1 VRLFGLAVRN
11 FWRHRQRYQVLFTLV
26 VLGAALSLVLL
37 AVTASLTQ
45 SLRLKAGQYFGGDVS
60 VLGYSDGVHRI
71 SDDAVVADVLK
82 TSGVPSDR
90 LFRRTVSYNSE
101 TILFHKDQSLK
112 QRRMIG
118 VDPGWEKASLGDFDW
133 DAGGPAG
140 LVAGDGLVV
149 SRGTADKLRVE
160 VGDAVTLLIDTFTGS
175 KNTISLR
182 ISGIFH
188 DTSFFGYSSYLSI
201 ETLNRALGLP
211 PGTSTEM
218 GLSLAS
224 PLDAGRAAEAL
235 HQALSRR
242 VPVVPLLRSKSDLDA
257 LQDGAVGTG
266 VRYAVMT
273 LDARLAQIQ
282 QILDALL
289 AVSAVLNGLFLL
301 IVVLG
306 VGNTFRA
313 VLVERTREI
322 GVWRALGMVR
332 SRLVLVVLAEV
343 AVLAAAGGVVGLAA
357 GTLVWTG
364 LTLVPWGN
372 QALAAMF
379 LIRGHLAWTLPWAQE
394 LGLFLVM
401 ILAGVAGALGPA
413 LRSAHWKPV
422 DALRYHA

>member
-1 VRLFGLAVRN
+1 
-11 FWRHRQRYQVLFTLV
+11 
-26 VLGAALSLVLL
+26 
-37 AVTASLTQ
+37 
-45 SLRLKAGQYFGGDVS
+45 
-60 VLGYSDGVHRI
+60 
-71 SDDAVVADVLK
+71 
-82 TSGVPSDR
+82 
-90 LFRRTVSYNSE
+90 
-101 TILFHKDQSLK
+101 
-112 QRRMIG
+112 
-118 VDPGWEKASLGDFDW
+118 
-133 DAGGPAG
+133 
-140 LVAGDGLVV
+140 
-149 SRGTADKLRVE
+149 
-160 VGDAVTLLIDTFTGS
+160 
-175 KNTISLR
+175 
-182 ISGIFH
+182 
-188 DTSFFGYSSYLSI
+188 
-201 ETLNRALGLP
+201 
-211 PGTSTEM
+211 M
-218 GLSLAS
+218 GLSLAGGFPGS
-224 PLDAGRAAEAL
+224 RAALAL

-242 VPVVPLLRSKSDLDA
+242 VTVVPLLQTKADLDA
-257 LQDGAVGTG
+257 LQEGAPGTG
-266 VRYAVMT
+266 PRYAVMT